1 MWAGTTYSRLP
12 AGAPQSLHPRV
23 RHKTFKLA
31 LNPFYAW
38 VGGGGMRLQGL
49 AQSLVWEAY
58 VGKSEILTASARIGQ
73 MSISNLAVVI
83 KM

>member
-1 MWAGTTYSRLP
+1 MWAGATYSRLP

-38 VGGGGMRLQGL
+38 VGGMRLQGL

-58 VGKSEILTASARIGQ
+58 VGKSGILTAFARIGQ